1 MFRTSWD
8 RYAFFASMAVYHWR
22 SGLEHPTR
30 RRIYEHLMALPGD
43 HFRSLV
49 RTLGLSIGVTRHH
62 LGVLMAQDLVYE
74 EKSNGRTRYYAKALP
89 AQNEMNDLYARHWGF
104 RDTRGRIVR
113 VVEQLG
119 VATPTKVARA
129 MGISRQ
135 LAAYHLIQLERASVL
150 RREAGAYRI
159 QDATRSPKETG
170 P

>member
-1 MFRTSWD
+1 
-8 RYAFFASMAVYHWR
+8 
-22 SGLEHPTR
+22 
-30 RRIYEHLMALPGD
+30 
-43 HFRSLV
+43 
-49 RTLGLSIGVTRHH
+49 
-62 LGVLMAQDLVYE
+62 
-74 EKSNGRTRYYAKALP
+74 
-89 AQNEMNDLYARHWGF
+89 MNDLYARHWGF

-119 VATPTKVARA
+119 LATPTKVARA